1 MMNLFY
7 AHAKWVRA
15 SVAALVVF
23 LIGAGTANAAAPA
36 QAGGGN
42 IFDNLIFVVIG
53 GILLALFASLAGG
66 AVIAALAVLG
76 SRFFR
81 RNLPTDEEM
90 AQFKTELT
98 ATGDTPQ
105 RKIKVGPTSEP
116 FLLSAVAF
124 VVCFI
129 LFSVVVNS
137 TPTPI
142 FGEEVEGGTE
152 PGAPAAPALPIEGDL
167 ANITDGLPEGNPANG
182 EKLFTSAGCIGCHS
196 QKKDER
202 MVGPSFYNLWDI
214 AATRVPGLSS
224 KEYLYQSI
232 VDPNKYVVDT
242 FQPNIMQQNYAALL
256 SPQQMADILAW
267 IEERHSNEP

>member
-1 MMNLFY
+1 MMNLFH
-7 AHAKWVRA
+7 AHTKWVRA
-15 SVAALVVF
+15 SLAAVAAL
-23 LIGAGTANAAAPA
+23 LIGAGTAYAAAPA
-36 QAGGGN
+36 QAEGGN

-90 AQFKTELT
+90 TQFKTELT
-98 ATGDTPQ
+98 AGGDTP
-105 RKIKVGPTSEP
+105 RWKIKVGPTSEP
-116 FLLSAVAF
+116 FLISAVAF

-129 LFSVVVNS
+129 LFSVVVNA
-137 TPTPI
+137 TPTPT
-142 FGEEVEGGTE
+142 FGEEVEGET
-152 PGAPAAPALPIEGDL
+152 APAAPALPKEGDL
-167 ANITDGLPEGNPANG
+167 ANITDGLPEGNAANG
-182 EKLFTSAGCIGCHS
+182 EKLFISSGCIGCHS

-202 MVGPSFYNLWDI
+202 MVGPSFYNLWDV

-242 FQPNIMQQNYAALL
+242 YQPNIMQQNYAALL

>member
-1 MMNLFY
+1 MMNLFH
-7 AHAKWVRA
+7 AHATLVRA
-15 SVAALVVF
+15 SAAALAVL
-23 LIGAGTANAAAPA
+23 LISASTAYAAAPA
-36 QAGGGN
+36 QAEGGN

-98 ATGDTPQ
+98 AAGDTPR
-105 RKIKVGPTSEP
+105 RKFKVGPTSEP

-142 FGEEVEGGTE
+142 FGEEVESGTE
-152 PGAPAAPALPIEGDL
+152 SGAPAAQALPIEGDL

-182 EKLFTSAGCIGCHS
+182 EKLFTSSGCIGCHS

-202 MVGPSFYNLWDI
+202 MVGPTFYNLWDT
-214 AATRVPGLSS
+214 AATRVPGLSA